1 MCKQRTALDMI
12 KAQGGHCG
20 LSDSAL
26 LLHEKQCEDFEVM
39 QKEINEIKKDLSVVK
54 DTQVE
59 LKEAQEETN
68 KKIDELMSIVACKS
82 SFFSNLKDIF
92 NNKIFI
98 YLLITLLTAAFGV
111 SVGEVG
117 IFLFK

>member
-1 MCKQRTALDMI
+1 MCRQRTALDMI
-12 KAQGGHCG
+12 KTQKDHCG

-39 QKEINEIKKDLSVVK
+39 QKEINEIKQDLSVV
-54 DTQVE
+54 
-59 LKEAQEETN
+59 KEAQEETN
-68 KKIDELMSIVACKS
+68 KKIDELIALVARKS
-82 SFFSNLKDIF
+82 SFMGILKDAF
-92 NNKIFI
+92 NNKVFI

-117 IFLFK
+117 TFLFK

>member
-1 MCKQRTALDMI
+1 MCRQRTALDMI
-12 KAQGGHCG
+12 KTQKDHCG

-39 QKEINEIKKDLSVVK
+39 QKEINEIKQDLSVV
-54 DTQVE
+54 
-59 LKEAQEETN
+59 KEAQEETN
-68 KKIDELMSIVACKS
+68 KKIDELIALVARKS
-82 SFFSNLKDIF
+82 SFMGILKDAF
-92 NNKIFI
+92 NNKFFI

-117 IFLFK
+117 TFLFK

>member
-1 MCKQRTALDMI
+1 MRGQRAALDML
-12 KAQGGHCG
+12 KTQPEHGG

-39 QKEINEIKKDLSVVK
+39 QKEINEIKQDLSVV
-54 DTQVE
+54 
-59 LKEAQEETN
+59 KEAQEETN
-68 KKIDELMSIVACKS
+68 KKIDELIKLVATKS
-82 SFFSNLKDIF
+82 SFFGNLKDIF

-98 YLLITLLTAAFGV
+98 YILITILCAAFGV

-117 IFLFK
+117 TFLFKP